1 MLPIR
6 RNEQT
11 WLPDFFNDF
20 FDNSWMEKAKATAPA
35 INVLDT
41 DTSYQVEVAAP
52 GLTKDDFK
60 ISLDGD
66 GNLCIDM
73 EKKSDEN
80 NNNKKH
86 GRYLRREFSYSKFQ
100 QVMMLPEDVD
110 KDKIDAKVEHGVLL
124 VNLPKIV
131 KAPESASHKLIEIK

>member
-20 FDNSWMEKAKATAPA
+20 FDNSWMERAKATAPA

-41 DTSYQVEVAAP
+41 DASYQIELAAP
-52 GLTKDDFK
+52 GLTRDDFK

-73 EKKSDEN
+73 EKKADEN
-80 NNNKKH
+80 RTKVH

-110 KDKIDAKVEHGVLL
+110 RDNIEAKVENGVLV
-124 VNLPKIV
+124 VNIPKIV
-131 KAPESASHKLIEIK
+131 KRAEPESHRLIEVK